1 MDYYKRSLESLFTE
15 FGSSKEGL
23 SQAEAEKRLKTY
35 GYNEIL
41 TSKRRTIPQI
51 LLRQFKS
58 FIVWILGLT
67 FGISYLIGH
76 MVEAIVILFIIVF
89 IVLLNF
95 FMEFRA
101 TKEMDSL
108 IKLAPKTSR
117 VKRGKEQQINA
128 RELVPGDLLIL
139 KRGDIIGAD
148 VRLIECNSLSVDE
161 STLTGES
168 VPVQK
173 EDIVLDNDVN
183 LSDRVNMAYSGTP
196 VTGGTGT
203 GLVVATGKDT
213 ELGKISTLIQD
224 VEEQV
229 TPLQRRLDTLSK
241 QIAVF
246 AFIAAIIAFFI
257 GLAQGVHWL
266 EMVIFSMAIIV
277 SGIPESLPTVVGICL
292 AFGVN
297 RMSRENAIVKSL
309 PAVETLGTCSV
320 ICSDKTGTLTQ
331 NKMMVEKIFT
341 MDAEVDVEGNGYS
354 PEGRFLVKRREADI
368 TRLPTVLR
376 SVQIGLFCNNA
387 DIAQEED
394 EWIVEGEPTEG
405 ALVALARKAGVSKD
419 CERLKEFSFDPNR
432 KMMSVI
438 DRVGADTYVH
448 SKGAP
453 ENIFSKAAWYLENGR
468 VKKLT
473 DAALTQFKRKNEAL
487 AGKGY
492 RVLAVAYKRHGR
504 SPKQELVEKNLVLVA
519 LFGIRDPP
527 DPLAFKSIRKCQDA
541 GIRTIMITGDSKRTA
556 AAIGKELGIYDED
569 DNILTAEELDKI
581 VDEKE
586 EKEFLRII
594 DSVTVFARTTPEHKL
609 KIVESLQKK
618 GHIVA
623 MTGDGVNDAPALK
636 KADIGVSM
644 GQRGT
649 EVAKEASDLILK
661 DDKFATIVKAVE
673 SGRNIYSNIRK
684 FIYYLLV
691 GSMSEVFLI
700 LLAIIAGMSLPLTAL
715 MVLVINL
722 VTSEFPAIG
731 LSLEK
736 SNPHIMKQ
744 RPRDPKENI
753 LNDFVLMR
761 IFSTVPFVVLG
772 TVSLYIWYL
781 YRMDD
786 VAAAQTI
793 TFVTIVLFELF
804 HTFNAKSWND
814 SIFHREV
821 FSNRMLTMGV
831 FLSLVFTI
839 LLLYVPFLQGIFGT
853 VALGVFEWALV
864 LGVSSSI
871 ILFIEFKKY
880 SLKVEMGERERL
892 AIS

>member
-1 MDYYKRSLESLFTE
+1 MDYYKWSVEALLQE
-15 FGSSKEGL
+15 FKSKKEGI
-23 SQAEAEKRLKTY
+23 SQGEAEHRLKK
-35 GYNEIL
+35 GYNEIAK
-41 TSKRRTIPQI
+41 SKRRTIHQI

-58 FIVWILGLT
+58 FIVWILFFT
-67 FGISYLIGH
+67 FCISYLIGH
-76 MVEAIVILFIIVF
+76 MIEAVVILFIILF
-89 IVLLNF
+89 IILLNF

-108 IKLAPKTSR
+108 IKLAPKISR
-117 VKRGKEQQINA
+117 VRRDGKELDIHA
-128 RELVPGDLLIL
+128 RELVPGDIL
-139 KRGDIIGAD
+139 VLNRGDIIGAD
-148 VRLIECNSLSVDE
+148 ARILECNNLSVDE

-183 LSDRVNMAYSGTP
+183 LSDRVNMVFSGTP
-196 VTGGTGT
+196 VTNGNGKAV
-203 GLVVATGKDT
+203 VVATGKNT
-213 ELGKISTLIQD
+213 EFGKISTLLKNVD
-224 VEEQV
+224 EQV
-229 TPLQRRLDTLSK
+229 TPLQKRLDTLSK

-246 AFIAAIIAFFI
+246 ALFAAILAFFI
-257 GLAQGVHWL
+257 GLAQGVNWL

-297 RMSRENAIVKSL
+297 RMSKENAIVKSL

-331 NKMMVEKIFT
+331 NKMIVEKIFT
-341 MDAEVDVEGNGYS
+341 MDAELDVKGNGYS
-354 PEGRFLVKRREADI
+354 PKGKFFKDKKEIDI
-368 TRLPTVLR
+368 KTFKTAYKAIE
-376 SVQIGLFCNNA
+376 IGYLCNNA
-387 DIAQEED
+387 DIAKEED

-405 ALVALARKAGVSKD
+405 ALITLAKKAGVNRDDK
-419 CERLKEFSFDPNR
+419 RIKEISFDPNR
-432 KMMSVI
+432 KMMSV
-438 DRVGADTYVH
+438 VNKCKGGEYVH
-448 SKGAP
+448 TKGAP
-453 ENIFSKAAWYLENGR
+453 ENLFKRASSYLEKGR
-468 VKKLT
+468 IKSL
-473 DAALTQFKRKNEAL
+473 DEEALERFRKKNEAL
-487 AGKGY
+487 ASKGY
-492 RVLAVAYKRHGR
+492 RVLGVAYKKNKG
-504 SPKQELVEKNLVLVA
+504 EEEKDLVLVA
-519 LFGIRDPP
+519 LLGIRDPP
-527 DPLAFKSIRKCQDA
+527 DPLAFESIKKCQEA

-556 AAIGKELGIYDED
+556 AAIGKELGIYEED
-569 DNILTAEELDKI
+569 DNILTAEELDEI
-581 VDEKE
+581 VNEKE
-586 EKEFLRII
+586 EKEFLKII

-609 KIVESLQKK
+609 KIVDSLQKK

-700 LLAIIAGMSLPLTAL
+700 LLAIIAGMNLPLTAL

-736 SNPHIMKQ
+736 SNPRIMKQ
-744 RPRDPKENI
+744 KPRDPKENI

-786 VAAAQTI
+786 IAAAQTI

-821 FSNRMLTMGV
+821 FSNKMLTVGV
-831 FLSLVFTI
+831 LLSLAFTVM
-839 LLLYVPFLQGIFGT
+839 LLYVPSLQDIFGT
-853 VALGVFEWALV
+853 VALGVFEWILV

-880 SLKVEMGERERL
+880 SLKVEMGEQEKL
-892 AIS
+892 HVS